1 MSMGLDIM
9 CKVSKLLDDISQFAN
24 VVVSDALIA
33 EVEGLVALAV
43 TLQGCANHASMATAI
58 LLYVRKFMDKSLTA
72 TVTQYIRDI
81 FEYESQSSLD
91 YSEMNRDWLQLVRDA
106 RDNWELARN
115 NRLFS
120 HFSKLLGLVVT
131 LGLCNASDVTFTIC
145 DYKLWEP
152 DMRVVHGSAMDV
164 ADAALQTV
172 AFFVENFSLCYIEQ
186 SLKPLLRSD
195 RAAAELDT
203 EYALIISWWGLV
215 KNGNLKKVA
224 GASDNEFDR
233 RLETLCTK
241 LRNLLG
247 TTNSFEKK
255 LIQDKFIRLL
265 EIKNDFVTA
274 KMGSGVR
281 EAPFVLCLFGG
292 SSQGKTTCGDQMLD
306 ALLVSAGL
314 STAKTNRCTYN
325 ASDKFMSNWTTD
337 KEVLV
342 IDDFA
347 NDRPEFVE
355 RAPTRI
361 LIDMCNN
368 QPYYVNKADLGS
380 KGSVFAEPKI
390 LLMNTNVKDLNAKQ
404 YSNCP
409 YSVQR
414 RVHVHITVEAKPQ
427 FQIIVDGRP
436 QGVDPNKVA
445 EHYQRT
451 GIQPVFDDIWDLT
464 LESAVQPPR
473 LDIVASYAP
482 LMYRGKPLV
491 KVSFSTAIQFMIE
504 AFHKHEL
511 AQQHIIARMKARQ
524 QGDALV
530 RCSHPGC
537 RQLKGYCDLHD
548 NLPDSTDSG
557 SQLVIAAS
565 TTNDQSPV
573 STENENQW
581 GELVTKSAKR
591 SWNIVTDRIT
601 DDIFGFGGK
610 LESYTTLAL
619 LTSAKYFARRWD
631 WINLI
636 PTPWIRNEKFRSM
649 IAFFDNGRIRRNYTI
664 CMTAYCFSAGAM
676 LYGTRNS
683 KSELKCVLYG
693 YTALLGITA
702 QKSIVQLVHKRYDRE
717 LLRRNSIAPAMQQ
730 LRDKHVGRLC
740 KAAGIV
746 GALYTLSKIYK
757 NWRGMRSQGSLE
769 PKTMRDVQER
779 DAETNVWTETCVRV
793 LPSAD
798 KVGATREQMSA
809 IVSKNLV
816 YGTICANGK
825 NYMVNGLFIKSN
837 IVVIPNHC
845 FFHDTLDVTFRK
857 ENPEKC
863 GGKFAVILSKSHS
876 YNVSGTDLSV
886 CYSSSGGSFKD
897 ISCYFPDEVFPDHEF
912 DLIWRGKDGK
922 LIRGAGLAKQEITAN
937 QDCSFNGYSYKSLSI
952 DTFKGMCG
960 APIMSR
966 QRCLITGL
974 HLGGVTGTPRGC
986 SGILLRSQIDDAISK
1001 VKSFEGVIVS
1011 GSAER
1016 FESQVLGVKLL
1027 TGKGLHPKS
1036 PLNWMPNDSQVE
1048 YYGSCPGMSSFRSDV
1063 KTTLISEN
1071 VMDVMDS
1078 PNIFGPPVQEP
1089 SWFGWQK
1096 CLENLAVP
1104 ALPYAPDLLIIAVR
1118 DYKEDML
1125 LIFKSNL
1132 WKNTKPLTDHENLCG
1147 IPGRKFMDA
1156 IKLDTSIG
1164 YPLTGKKRNFV
1175 TELPPTKD
1183 KPNNRVLDKVIMDE
1197 ILRCENCY
1205 RLGNRAY
1212 PIAKA
1217 CKKDEVLSK
1226 PKCRIFYGNAISLTW
1241 LIRKYFLPILRVM
1254 QMNPLVSEC
1263 AVGVNSHGPEWDE
1276 LYKHIVTYGENRLIG
1291 GDYGKYDQKLPSQL
1305 IFAALR
1311 IMIDFARECDY
1322 SQEDLNIMEAMTGDI
1337 VYALIAYNGDLLG
1350 LTEGTHIS
1358 GNSLTV
1364 IINGICG
1371 SLNLRCFFYNQ
1382 YPVKRFEHRMKFR
1395 DCVKLITYGDDNIGS
1410 VRKGVDK
1417 FTIKGASEFLF
1428 KYGQT
1433 YTMPDKESELSDFLP
1448 LKEFEFLK
1456 RKSVYHERLGHYVGA
1471 LVEKSCF
1478 KMLHCYLR
1486 SKGSPLSEE
1495 FACAVN
1501 IDTALSEWFNHGEE
1515 VYEHRRSQLKEVAD
1529 KSNIRHFC
1537 EKLDLS
1543 YSDRVDIWK
1552 QKYIKDDYVM
1562 YNEPDGFE
1570 T

>member
-1 MSMGLDIM
+1 MNMGLDIM
-9 CKVSKLLDDISQFAN
+9 CKVSKLLDDIAKFAN
-24 VVVSDALIA
+24 MVISDALIV
-33 EVEGLVALAV
+33 EVEGLVALAI
-43 TLQGCANHASMATAI
+43 TLQGCADHTSMATAI
-58 LLYVRKFMDKSLTA
+58 LLYVRKFMDKSLTS

-81 FEYESQSSLD
+81 FEYESQSGLD
-91 YSEMNRDWLQLVRDA
+91 DTEKDRDWLKLMRDT
-106 RDNWELARN
+106 RDNWELVRN

-131 LGLCNASDVTFTIC
+131 LGMCKVSDVTFTVK

-152 DMRVVHGSAMDV
+152 DMKVVHGSAMDI

-172 AFFVENFSLCYIEQ
+172 AFFVENFSLCYAEK
-186 SLKPLLRSD
+186 SLKPLLQND
-195 RAAAELDT
+195 RAATELDT
-203 EYALIISWWGLV
+203 EYSLIISWWGLV

-233 RLETLCTK
+233 RLEALCTK

-247 TTNSFEKK
+247 TTTSFEKK
-255 LIQDKFIRLL
+255 LIQDKFTRLL
-265 EIKNDFVTA
+265 EIKNEFVTS
-274 KMGSGVR
+274 KISSGVR
-281 EAPFVLCLFGG
+281 QAPFVICLFGG
-292 SSQGKTTCGDQMLD
+292 SSQGKTTCGDQILD
-306 ALLVSAGL
+306 ALLTSAGL
-314 STAKTNRCTYN
+314 STDKANRCTYN
-325 ASDKFMSNWTTD
+325 ASDKFMSNWTTS
-337 KEVLV
+337 KEVLI

-347 NDRPEFVE
+347 NDKSEFVE
-355 RAPTRI
+355 RPPTRV
-361 LIDMCNN
+361 LVDMCNN
-368 QPYYVNKADLGS
+368 QPFYVNKADLGS
-380 KGSVFAEPKI
+380 KGNIFAEPKI
-390 LLMNTNVKDLNAKQ
+390 VLMSTNVKALNAKQ

-409 YSVQR
+409 YSIQR
-414 RVHVHITVEAKPQ
+414 RVHMHITVEAKPQ
-427 FQIIVDGRP
+427 FQIIVDGMP
-436 QGVDPNKVA
+436 QGIDPTKVA
-445 EHYQRT
+445 EHYQQT
-451 GIQPVFDDIWDLT
+451 GVQPVFDDIWDLT
-464 LESAVQPPR
+464 IEAAVQPPK
-473 LDIVASYAP
+473 LDIEATYAP
-482 LMYRGKPLV
+482 LSYKGKPLV
-491 KVSFSTAIQFMIE
+491 KVPFSVAIQFMIE
-504 AFHKHEL
+504 EFHKHEL
-511 AQQHIIARMKARQ
+511 AQEHIIDRMRSRS
-524 QGDALV
+524 QGALV
-530 RCSHPGC
+530 KCPHGCC

-548 NLPDSTDSG
+548 HLP
-557 SQLVIAAS
+557 V
-565 TTNDQSPV
+565 P
-573 STENENQW
+573 TENENQW
-581 GELVTKSAKR
+581 GELITKSAKN
-591 SWNIVTDRIT
+591 SWNIVTNRLT
-601 DDIFGFGGK
+601 NDIFGFGGK

-619 LTSAKYFARRWD
+619 LTSAKYFARKWD

-649 IAFFDNGRIRRNYTI
+649 IAFFDNGRIRRNYAM
-664 CMTAYCFSAGAM
+664 CMTAYCVGAGAM
-676 LYGTRNS
+676 MYGTRNS
-683 KSELKCVLYG
+683 KPELKCVLYG
-693 YTALLGITA
+693 YTFLLGVTA
-702 QKSIVQLVHKRYDRE
+702 QKSLVQMVHRRYDRE
-717 LLRRNSIAPAMQQ
+717 LLRRNTIAPAMQQ

-746 GALYTLSKIYK
+746 GALYALSKIYK
-757 NWRGMRSQGSLE
+757 SWRVMRSQGSLE
-769 PKTMRDVQER
+769 PKTARDVQQR
-779 DAETNVWTETCVRV
+779 DGETNVWTETCVRA
-793 LPSAD
+793 LPTAS
-798 KVGATREQMSA
+798 KSGATREQMSA
-809 IVSKNLV
+809 TISKNLV
-816 YGTICANGK
+816 YGTIHVGNK
-825 NYMVNGLFIKSN
+825 DYMVNGLFIKSN
-837 IVVIPNHC
+837 IVVIPSHC
-845 FFHDTLDVTFRK
+845 FYCDTLDVTFRK

-863 GGKFAVILSKSHS
+863 GGKFVAKLSKSHS
-876 YNVSGTDLSV
+876 YHVPNTDLRI
-886 CYSSSGGSFKD
+886 CYASSGGSFKD
-897 ISCYFPDEVFPDHEF
+897 ISCYFPEDIFPDHEF

-922 LIRGAGLAKQEITAN
+922 IVHGSGLAKQEVTAN
-937 QDCSFNGYSYKSLSI
+937 EECSFDGYAYKALSI
-952 DTFKGMCG
+952 NTFKGMCG

-966 QRCLITGL
+966 QRRLITGL

-986 SGILLRSQIDDAISK
+986 CGILLRGQIDDAISK
-1001 VKSFEGVIVS
+1001 VKSCEGVIVS
-1011 GSAER
+1011 GSAEK

-1027 TGKGLHPKS
+1027 TGKSLHPKS

-1048 YYGSCPGMSSFRSDV
+1048 YYGSCPGMSSFKSDV

-1078 PNIFGPPVQEP
+1078 PNIFGPPVQDP
-1089 SWFGWQK
+1089 SWFGWQN
-1096 CLENLAVP
+1096 CLANLAVP
-1104 ALPYAPDLLIIAVR
+1104 ALPYAPDLLITAVR

-1125 LIFKSNL
+1125 PIFRSNL
-1132 WKNTKPLTDHENLCG
+1132 WKSARPLTDHENLCG

-1164 YPLTGKKRNFV
+1164 YPLTGKKRKFV

-1197 ILRCENCY
+1197 ISRCENCY

-1241 LIRKYFLPILRVM
+1241 LIRKYFLPVLRVM

-1371 SLNLRCFFYNQ
+1371 SLNLRCFFYEQ

-1410 VRKGVDK
+1410 VKKGVDK
-1417 FTIKGASEFLF
+1417 FTIKGASDFLA

-1433 YTMPDKESELSDFLP
+1433 YTMPDKESELLDFLP
-1448 LKEFEFLK
+1448 IEEFEFLK

-1486 SKGSPLSEE
+1486 TKGSPLSEE
-1495 FACAVN
+1495 LACAVN

-1515 VYEHRRSQLKEVAD
+1515 VYELRRSQLKEVAI

-1543 YSDRVDIWK
+1543 YSDRVETWK

-1562 YNEPDGFE
+1562 YNEPDGFDN
-1570 T
+1570 